1 MERLLSM
8 LGAEDPT
15 QKSKEIIELETRLA
29 NVSQLCVHVHACFV
43 GMPVK
48 CLLSF
53 RSLYQNMMTKE
64 RT

>member
-29 NVSQLCVHVHACFV
+29 NVSQLCVFMYTRALWAC
-43 GMPVK
+43 M
-48 CLLSF
+48 
-53 RSLYQNMMTKE
+53 
-64 RT
+64 